1 MIHNIQLRHE
11 DYCCA
16 SESCPDDWC
25 SQNCH
30 RQDEQ
35 VRVDQ
40 DGEVSFC
47 YSVTLA
53 RGQVSCYSVALAR
66 GQVSFYSVAIFSCG
80 ELIMLNKCVVC
91 IRWHLHVDRFV
102 FIRWHLHVDRLVVI
116 GWHVCHSES

>member
-1 MIHNIQLRHE
+1 MIHNFQLRHE

-30 RQDEQ
+30 MQDEQ

-40 DGEVSFC
+40 DGDVSVFIRWDLH
-47 YSVTLA
+47 VDRL
-53 RGQVSCYSVALAR
+53 
-66 GQVSFYSVAIFSCG
+66 
-80 ELIMLNKCVVC
+80 VV

-102 FIRWHLHVDRLVVI
+102 FMIWQFVSCGELINLNK
-116 GWHVCHSES
+116 